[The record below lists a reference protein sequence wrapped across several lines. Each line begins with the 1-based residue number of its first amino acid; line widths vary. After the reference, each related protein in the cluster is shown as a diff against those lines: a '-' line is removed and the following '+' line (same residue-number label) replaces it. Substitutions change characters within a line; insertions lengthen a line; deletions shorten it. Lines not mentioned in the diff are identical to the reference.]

1 MRLRKRGEVKRP
13 TLFMAMATL
22 IVGLG
27 LAVSYESRE
36 SPSTKAAPRPAAA
49 RVSGSRSAAAS
60 PELAIET
67 KRQLGVFDLGKG
79 RRIRISTADTVDGMA
94 CLIEEADDGTGSSC
108 FDHGFFALRKTEF
121 LVTSQGGPEQFTAL
135 RVVGVA
141 APSIRA
147 VTLVK
152 TDGTAVQLQLNS
164 ERAFVYES
172 SSSDLE
178 ARIYPTGLRLYGGS
192 RKLAETVTFP
202 PAG

>member
-94 CLIEEADDGTGSSC
+94 RLIEEADGAELHIRHVDGPAHRASRE
-108 FDHGFFALRKTEF
+108 HRARLRE
-121 LVTSQGGPEQFTAL
+121 LGQAGG
-135 RVVGVA
+135 
-141 APSIRA
+141 
-147 VTLVK
+147 
-152 TDGTAVQLQLNS
+152 
-164 ERAFVYES
+164 
-172 SSSDLE
+172 
-178 ARIYPTGLRLYGGS
+178 
-192 RKLAETVTFP
+192 
-202 PAG
+202 